1 MELSTQYYSLLP
13 NTSDSKSHG
22 ITPTFST
29 GCTVANACC
38 VSRIIILLLPK
49 HPDSKNKLVSAGF
62 RCLLLLSYPP
72 RVPAKDVSLC
82 GKRGIRPP
90 RVAPIF
96 VAVACYPVVSDAA
109 NRHCVRSTTT
119 PRFLRRDLS
128 VKLASDEYKR
138 HHRITPHKHRKRLL
152 HLSSPWF
159 LVKLVYRSIDTKV
172 MEEALHSMADAA

>member
-1 MELSTQYYSLLP
+1 MDGKGTLASASIPSAKHKASTCSHRSPWSKVYGSSRSREMGDTNHGAIHAVLFPLTQHVRF
-13 NTSDSKSHG
+13 KSHG

-128 VKLASDEYKR
+128 VK
-138 HHRITPHKHRKRLL
+138 
-152 HLSSPWF
+152 
-159 LVKLVYRSIDTKV
+159 VG
-172 MEEALHSMADAA
+172 